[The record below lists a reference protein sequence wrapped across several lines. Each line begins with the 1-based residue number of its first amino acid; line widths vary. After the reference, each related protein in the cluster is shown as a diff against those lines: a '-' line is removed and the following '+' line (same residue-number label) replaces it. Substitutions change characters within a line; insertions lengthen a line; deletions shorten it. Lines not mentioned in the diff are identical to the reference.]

1 MHYRFYITIA
11 LLLTATIAN
20 HVFSAPEAELTRRP
34 LSNFPKAFGDWRAIN
49 ENKIGESSMAVLQV
63 DDYIMRTYANKQG
76 ETIGL
81 YIGYFEVQREGKGIH
96 SPRQCLPGAG
106 WSIIKKSEHQISMKN
121 HNPVKVPI
129 NLHLMGKGDQRQLYL
144 WWYYGRGRIYANEYM
159 NKLYHIW
166 DAMTKR
172 RTDGALVR
180 VNMAVN
186 SDLDQTLKAETCFI
200 NLITPILSRYI
211 PN

>member
-1 MHYRFYITIA
+1 MYRFYITIA

-20 HVFSAPEAELTRRP
+20 QVFSAPETELTRRP
-34 LSNFPKAFGDWRAIN
+34 LSDFPKALGDWRAIN
-49 ENKIGESSMAVLQV
+49 ENKIDEGSMAVLQV
-63 DDYIMRTYANKQG
+63 DDYIMRTYTNGKG

-106 WSIIKKSEHQISMKN
+106 WNIVKHSEYQLSMKG
-121 HNPVKVPI
+121 HSPAVVPI
-129 NLHLMGKGDQRQLYL
+129 NIHLMGKGNQRQIYL
-144 WWYYGRGRIYANEYM
+144 WWYQGRGRIYANEYM
-159 NKLYHIW
+159 NKLYLIW

-186 SDLDQTLKAETCFI
+186 SDHDQTLKAEAAFI
-200 NLITPILSRYI
+200 DLFAPLLSKYI